1 MFKCDDSTFPSGSS
15 CEVFHDAGDAREIQ
29 AHKLQKKC
37 QDAKRLFTTIRRG
50 RNSNNRPDDHS
61 SQFVGCA
68 SMEIARKLSFPPYSR
83 ALPQGSHPREVL
95 APRVE
100 VSCKG
105 GRANLMTQHIG
116 ELNPPVRLM
125 LTPGPSSIDPRV
137 YRAMA
142 TPLVGHMDPWF
153 KGCMDDTQILLRQIF
168 QTENRIT
175 MPLSASGSGGI
186 EASVVN
192 TLEEG
197 DEAIVAVNGIFSERM
212 YEIATRASSKV
223 TKVEAPYGNP
233 VDAEDVRRAG
243 NGKKIKIIGL
253 AQGETSTG
261 VLTGIAA
268 FRKVADEL
276 GALLIVDT
284 VASLAAVPLHVDR
297 ERIDICFS
305 GSQKALSAPPGMSPI
320 TVSAA
325 AEEVFRKRKTRVQ
338 SWYFD
343 LTTAMNYWGKDRL
356 YHHTPPISLIFALRE
371 AMRLVMEEGLEA
383 RWERHR
389 VNQLALIAGLE
400 AMGLKLL
407 VENPADRLPTVT
419 AVMIPSGVDD
429 AKVRNQLLDEFNIE
443 IAGGFGPI
451 KGKIWRVGLM
461 GYCSQK
467 PFVLLFLAALE
478 KCLMDQ
484 GFRVPSGAGVGAAV
498 RNYSHAETATAVS
511 R

>member
-1 MFKCDDSTFPSGSS
+1 M
-15 CEVFHDAGDAREIQ
+15 AG
-29 AHKLQKKC
+29 
-37 QDAKRLFTTIRRG
+37 
-50 RNSNNRPDDHS
+50 
-61 SQFVGCA
+61 
-68 SMEIARKLSFPPYSR
+68 SFPEIVPAGGSR
-83 ALPQGSHPREVL
+83 PVNAAQVL
-95 APRVE
+95 E
-100 VSCKG
+100 KEG
-105 GRANLMTQHIG
+105 QNLMTQPIG

-153 KGCMDDTQILLRQIF
+153 KGCMEETQVLMRQIF
-168 QTENRIT
+168 QTENRVT

-186 EASVVN
+186 EASVLN

-197 DEAIVAVNGIFSERM
+197 DEGIVAVNGVFSERM
-212 YEIATRASSKV
+212 YEIGIRASSKV
-223 TKVEAPYGNP
+223 IKVEAPYGKP
-233 VDAEDVRRAG
+233 VDPEDVRRAAK
-243 NGKKIKIIGL
+243 GKKIKIIGL
-253 AQGETSTG
+253 AHGETSTG
-261 VLTGIAA
+261 VVTGIEAY
-268 FRKVADEL
+268 RKLADEV
-276 GALLIVDT
+276 GALLVVDT

-305 GSQKALSAPPGMSPI
+305 GSQKAISAPPGMSPI
-320 TVSAA
+320 TVSPA
-325 AEEVFRKRKTRVQ
+325 AEEVFRKRKTKVQ

-371 AMRLVMEEGLEA
+371 AMRLVLEEGLEA

-389 VNQLALIAGLE
+389 TNQLALIAGLE
-400 AMGLKLL
+400 AMGLDLL
-407 VENPADRLPTVT
+407 VTNPADRLPTVT
-419 AVMIPSGVDD
+419 AVMIPGGVDD

-443 IAGGFGPI
+443 IAGGFGAV

-467 PFVLLFLAALE
+467 ANVLLFLAAFE
-478 KCLMDQ
+478 KVLLDQ
-484 GFRVPSGAGVGAAV
+484 GFRVPSGAGVGAAI
-498 RNYSHAETATAVS
+498 RSYSQVETAAAVS

>member
-1 MFKCDDSTFPSGSS
+1 VLEKEG
-15 CEVFHDAGDAREIQ
+15 
-29 AHKLQKKC
+29 QK
-37 QDAKRLFTTIRRG
+37 
-50 RNSNNRPDDHS
+50 
-61 SQFVGCA
+61 V
-68 SMEIARKLSFPPYSR
+68 
-83 ALPQGSHPREVL
+83 
-95 APRVE
+95 
-100 VSCKG
+100 
-105 GRANLMTQHIG
+105 MTQHIG

-153 KGCMDDTQILLRQIF
+153 KGCMEETQILMRQIF

-192 TLEEG
+192 VLEEG
-197 DEAIVAVNGIFSERM
+197 DEAIVAVNGTFSERM

-223 TKVEAPYGNP
+223 AKVEAPYGKP
-233 VDAEDVRRAG
+233 VDAEDVRRAA
-243 NGKKIKIIGL
+243 KAKRIKMIGL

-268 FRKVADEL
+268 YRKVADEV

-305 GSQKALSAPPGMSPI
+305 GSQKAISAPPGMSPI
-320 TVSAA
+320 TVSPAG
-325 AEEVFRKRKTRVQ
+325 EEVFRKRKTKVQ

-371 AMRLVMEEGLEA
+371 AMRLVVEEGLEA

-407 VENPADRLPTVT
+407 VEKPADRLPTVT
-419 AVMIPSGVDD
+419 AVMVPGGVDD

-443 IAGGFGPI
+443 IAGGVGAV

-478 KCLMDQ
+478 KTLLDQ
-484 GFRVPSGAGVGAAV
+484 GFRVPSGAGVGAAI
-498 RNYSHAETATAVS
+498 RSYSQVETAAAVS